1 MTLRF
6 CFFTYSNQ
14 RKREEDSMRV
24 SASIVSLLL
33 LCATVASLASEYKI
47 GVYING
53 ASSPSLYFGKDSTE
67 SEFPAPPYS
76 GMFGV
81 KDVYLVSQKAAP
93 AEWYDRLSEQLLTKD
108 GAWAIAVNS
117 NAKLEFKVAEGSI
130 PANAW
135 ISYNDPKKGTFLTN
149 KLTDGTAISFKTGTL
164 VNITVGAEPTSLVI
178 DDDSADDERVFVT
191 KNEDKK
197 YVGVSNVAVSGTTIT
212 VEFVAGVAKIYYD
225 GEAGAA
231 ENADWIFAIKGATA
245 YSWNEDRTVLT
256 VTLGASTRSDAEV
269 TMTANKSSAGPV
281 STIIADQTIDW
292 IIQKFGTLDF
302 DGYDGPTTNDV
313 MYFYNFV
320 SRGCRPDLKPENIKA
335 FTDEDATPE
344 RLATALE
351 TLTSS
356 VDELCLG
363 GGEMPTTN
371 DVMFLYNFVSRGCRP
386 DLKPEN
392 IKAFTDEDATDE
404 VLQKALETMKEYVD

>member
-1 MTLRF
+1 MKLT
-6 CFFTYSNQ
+6 
-14 RKREEDSMRV
+14 
-24 SASIVSLLL
+24 ASLVSLLL
-33 LCATVASLASEYKI
+33 LCATVVSLASEYKI
-47 GVYING
+47 GVYVNG
-53 ASSPSLYFGKDSTE
+53 ASSPSLYFGCASAE

-81 KDVYLVSQKAAP
+81 KDVYLVSQKATP
-93 AEWYDRLSEQLLTKD
+93 AEWYDRLSEQLLTTD

-178 DDDSADDERVFVT
+178 DDDSASDERVFVT

-212 VEFVAGVAKIYYD
+212 VEFVAGVAKIYYL
-225 GEAGAA
+225 GEPGAEA
-231 ENADWIFAIKGATA
+231 NADWIFAIKGATA

-302 DGYDGPTTNDV
+302 DGDGEVTNNDV
-313 MYFYNFV
+313 MYFFNFV
-320 SRGCRPDLKPENIKA
+320 TYRCNPNTTADQIQPYTNAKA
-335 FTDEDATPE
+335 TLE
-344 RLATALE
+344 RRTQALE
-351 TLTSS
+351 TLKNSI
-356 VDELCLG
+356 DDLCLS
-363 GGEMPTTN
+363 GEDKPNNN
-371 DVMFLYNFVSRGCRP
+371 DVMFMFNFVTYKCNP
-386 DLKPEN
+386 NTTADQIQPYTN
-392 IKAFTDEDATDE
+392 NKATAEIRQSALDA
-404 VLQKALETMKEYVD
+404 MKEMKD